1 MSREKFVGR
10 YPGVAVMD
18 GRGPHE
24 EGSAKETDATMAT
37 HGVIPPRPNAPARIL
52 RAPAVLAAATALVLL
67 CGGGVAR
74 AGEWEQVSCV
84 NPNQTAAG
92 SDGWVSVI
100 AGGGYGSNSSTA
112 CGPGSPMFAILSTD
126 AAVGVSSAETLRYI
140 PPAGSNL
147 IGGNVDVGLYADGR
161 GYNASGTA
169 VLYTPEYA
177 YDASNVFFQCAS
189 GLTPCAPGS
198 NDFTGVLGIPAGRG
212 GNLYLSAGCGGAPG
226 ASCNEGGSN
235 GAWSMVQ
242 LWWANLRLLNSSSP
256 SASAVGG
263 TLLEAGAR
271 GTQELALSATD
282 PSGPGVYAVSV
293 QADGQ
298 TLYTG
303 TPDSNGGHCVAVGKD
318 GAALMFDSSQP
329 CKQSESV
336 DEPIDTTPLHDG
348 QHALKVTVADAAQNA
363 SLVYDATI
371 STHNAPA
378 NASPPSVLSTGQLL
392 PGSTLSAQR
401 GEWTAPSGT
410 GALAYSYEWEDCD
423 ALGNNCQS
431 ITGAQGSSYTPTA
444 AEAGHTLR
452 VVESAADS
460 DGASKLASAASA
472 IVGAAAAPSVPNGAG
487 ASRVAQLH
495 LIGHPAISRPFAH
508 RAFTITGQLVDGAG
522 KPISGASLDVREQ
535 LQSSG
540 DLPVIG
546 FVQTSANGTFAERV
560 PAGPSR
566 RILLGYRAFSGDAA
580 YSAQTG
586 IQEAVT
592 AGVQLSV
599 TPRSTGSQGSI
610 VLAGH
615 VSGPVPRKGVVVE
628 LLVHYRGRWE
638 PFREPRADAHG
649 RFHTRYRF
657 EGGVGRFPFRAEV
670 LGGQSGFPY
679 ATGRSA
685 AVEVST
691 H

>member
-1 MSREKFVGR
+1 MSTRKFAGR
-10 YPGVAVMD
+10 YVGPAVMNGTD
-18 GRGPHE
+18 PHD
-24 EGSAKETDATMAT
+24 EGSAKETDAAMAT
-37 HGVIPPRPNAPARIL
+37 HGVRPLRANALTRF
-52 RAPAVLAAATALVLL
+52 RQAPAVLVAATALMLL
-67 CGGGVAR
+67 CGVGAAR

-147 IGGNVDVGLYADGR
+147 IGGNVDVGLHADGR

-177 YDASNVFFQCAS
+177 YNASNVFFQCAS

-198 NDFTGVLGIPAGRG
+198 NDFTGVLGIPAGRR

-235 GAWSMVQ
+235 GAWSLVQ
-242 LWWANLRLLNSSSP
+242 LWWANVRLSNG
-256 SASAVGG
+256 SAPAASGVGG

-271 GTQELALSATD
+271 GSQELALTAAD
-282 PSGPGVYAVSV
+282 PSGPGVYEVTV

-298 TLYTG
+298 TLYSG

-363 SLVYDATI
+363 SVVYDATI

-378 NASPPSVLSTGQLL
+378 NASAPSLVTSGQLL

-410 GALAYSYEWEDCD
+410 GAIAYGYEWEDCD
-423 ALGNNCQS
+423 GLGNNCQS
-431 ITGAQGSSYTPTA
+431 IPGAQGSSYTPTA

-452 VVESAADS
+452 VVEGATDS
-460 DGASKLASAASA
+460 DGASKIASAASA
-472 IVGAAAAPSVPNGAG
+472 IVGSAAAPSVPNGAG
-487 ASRVAQLH
+487 ASHVAQLQ
-495 LIGHPAISRPFAH
+495 LTGRPAISRPFAH

-535 LQSSG
+535 LQGSG
-540 DLPVIG
+540 AVSVIA
-546 FVQTSANGTFAERV
+546 FAQTGPNGTFAERV

-580 YSAQTG
+580 YSAQAG
-586 IQEAVT
+586 RQEAVT
-592 AGVQLSV
+592 AGVHLSV

-615 VSGPVPRKGVVVE
+615 VSGPVPRNGVVVE

-649 RFHTRYRF
+649 HFHTRYHF

-679 ATGRSA
+679 ATGQSA

-691 H
+691 R